1 MKRIRF
7 IEEIY
12 SDKYRTLQQSIMWD
26 VYLDKKSDGME
37 SLFEKNRVNPNL
49 TILLERRYL
58 DKNFKVIK
66 KEIIGVNS
74 ENL

>member
-66 KEIIGVNS
+66 KEIIGES
-74 ENL
+74 DEIK